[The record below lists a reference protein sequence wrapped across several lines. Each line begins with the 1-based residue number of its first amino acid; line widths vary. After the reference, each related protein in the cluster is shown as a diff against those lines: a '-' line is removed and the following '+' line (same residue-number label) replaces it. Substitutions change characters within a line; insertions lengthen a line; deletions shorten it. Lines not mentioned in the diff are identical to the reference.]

1 MLGPPATYC
10 GAQEATVKPVPRS
23 AAAITDMRVN
33 DPVLMDQRAALL
45 SRGEAEL
52 ARGDFAAANDT
63 FERAAMMLHAPDT
76 EMGLVRA
83 YMQAGQY
90 RRALSFCAHVAGAHL
105 ESGSAGALYA
115 WLLRAGGQGEVADR
129 VLRETIERLPQDP
142 VALDV
147 RRAFASPVPIA
158 SGLMLQTPQR
168 MAPQA
173 VQEGGQTAVPD
184 AARAVSSGVLIGNG
198 TMALVPSAAVR
209 PEITKAIWLR
219 NGMGRTTL
227 AHADLKTQPL
237 SSLGITIL
245 HLDAPLVT
253 EGMPVMA
260 SRDPFAGSA
269 GFAFEYA
276 AMDNA
281 NPAWPWLTQGFL
293 GSFHGEAGLRKLGIG
308 IAGITYGGPVLD
320 AAGRLA
326 GMVLQNSGGDEA
338 LMLPAS
344 RWVDVLPDA
353 TPVPAPTLPRQGVV
367 ARPGGAIPSDEAYEN
382 GLRVA
387 LQVIVLR

>member
-1 MLGPPATYC
+1 MLGPPAVYC
-10 GAQEATVKPVPRS
+10 GAQEAAVKPAPRS

-33 DPVLMDQRAALL
+33 DPVLMDQRSALL

-52 ARGDFAAANDT
+52 ARGDVAAATDT

-90 RRALSFCAHVAGAHL
+90 RRALAFCAHVAGAHL
-105 ESGSAGALYA
+105 ESAPAGALYA
-115 WLLRAGGQGEVADR
+115 WLLRAGGQGAVADR

-147 RRAFASPVPIA
+147 RRAFASPAPVA
-158 SGLMLQTPQR
+158 SGLMLQTPHR

-173 VQEGGQTAVPD
+173 VQEGGKSAVPD
-184 AARAVSSGVLIGNG
+184 AARVASGGVLIGNG
-198 TMALVPSAAVR
+198 TMALVPSAVVR
-209 PEITKAIWLR
+209 PETTKAIWLR

-227 AHADLKTQPL
+227 AHADLGAQPL
-237 SSLGITIL
+237 GSLGVTIL
-245 HLDAPLVT
+245 RLDAPLAA
-253 EGMPVMA
+253 EGMPAVA
-260 SRDPFAGSA
+260 ARDPFAGSA

-276 AMDNA
+276 AMENA
-281 NPAWPWLTQGFL
+281 APAWPWLTQGFF
-293 GSFHGEAGLRKLGIG
+293 GAFQGEAGLRKLGIG
-308 IAGITYGGPVLD
+308 IAGSTDGGPVLD

-326 GMVLQNSGGDEA
+326 GMVLQNSGGGEA
-338 LMLPAS
+338 VMLPAS
-344 RWVDVLPDA
+344 RWADVLPDA
-353 TPVPAPTLPRQGVV
+353 VPVPAPSLPRQGVV
-367 ARPGGAIPSDEAYEN
+367 ARPGGAIPADEAYEN

>member
-1 MLGPPATYC
+1 MLGPPAVYC
-10 GAQEATVKPVPRS
+10 GAQEAAVKPAPRS

-33 DPVLMDQRAALL
+33 DPVLMDQRSALL

-52 ARGDFAAANDT
+52 ARGDVAAATDT

-90 RRALSFCAHVAGAHL
+90 RRAQAFCAHVAGAHL
-105 ESGSAGALYA
+105 ESAPAGALYA
-115 WLLRAGGQGEVADR
+115 WLLRAGGQGAVADR

-147 RRAFASPVPIA
+147 RRAFASPAPVA
-158 SGLMLQTPQR
+158 SGLMLQTPHR

-173 VQEGGQTAVPD
+173 V
-184 AARAVSSGVLIGNG
+184 
-198 TMALVPSAAVR
+198 
-209 PEITKAIWLR
+209 
-219 NGMGRTTL
+219 L
-227 AHADLKTQPL
+227 AHADLGAQPL
-237 SSLGITIL
+237 GSMGVTIL
-245 HLDAPLVT
+245 RLDAALAA
-253 EGMPVMA
+253 EGMPAVA
-260 SRDPFAGSA
+260 ARDPFAGSA

-276 AMDNA
+276 AMENA
-281 NPAWPWLTQGFL
+281 APAWPWLTQGFF
-293 GSFHGEAGLRKLGIG
+293 GAFQGEAGLRKLGIG
-308 IAGITYGGPVLD
+308 IAGSTYGGPVLD

-326 GMVLQNSGGDEA
+326 GMVLQHSGGGEA
-338 LMLPAS
+338 VMLPAS
-344 RWVDVLPDA
+344 RWADVLPDA
-353 TPVPAPTLPRQGVV
+353 VPVPAPSLPRQGVV
-367 ARPGGAIPSDEAYEN
+367 ARPGGAIPADEAYEN

>member
-1 MLGPPATYC
+1 MLGPPVMYC
-10 GAQEATVKPVPRS
+10 GAQEATVKPAPRS

-45 SRGEAEL
+45 ARGEAEL
-52 ARGDFAAANDT
+52 ARGDVATATDT

-76 EMGLVRA
+76 EMSLVRV

-90 RRALSFCAHVAGAHL
+90 RRALAFCAHVAGAHL
-105 ESGSAGALYA
+105 ESAPAGALYA

-142 VALDV
+142 VALEV
-147 RRAFASPVPIA
+147 RRAFASPAPVA
-158 SGLMLQTPQR
+158 SGLMRQTPHR
-168 MAPQA
+168 MAPQS

-209 PEITKAIWLR
+209 PDITKAIWLR

-227 AHADLKTQPL
+227 AHADLKMQPL

-245 HLDAPLVT
+245 HLDAPLVS
-253 EGMPVMA
+253 EGMPTMA
-260 SRDPFAGSA
+260 PRDPFAGSA

-276 AMDNA
+276 AMENA

-293 GSFHGEAGLRKLGIG
+293 GTFQGEAGLRKLGIG
-308 IAGITYGGPVLD
+308 IAGSTYGGPVLD
-320 AAGRLA
+320 VAGRLA
-326 GMVLQNSGGDEA
+326 GMVLQNRGGDEA

-344 RWVDVLPDA
+344 RWADVLPDA
-353 TPVPAPTLPRQGVV
+353 APVPAPTLPRQAAI
-367 ARPGGAIPSDEAYEN
+367 ARPGGAIPADEAYEN